1 MNLRLIDI
9 AVILAL
15 LFAIFSWFWAK
26 SERELLNKVN
36 KETLLVISKVDETLA
51 LKRFWSGKGIKERIL
66 RIKNSIPNSMLKS
79 FTIKRRQVKMRVVN
93 LDAKRLNSLI
103 KAIGRLPIQI
113 KSLNIK
119 KQDKSYILE
128 CSCKW

>member
-1 MNLRLIDI
+1 VNLRLIDI
-9 AVILAL
+9 TVILAL
-15 LFAIFSWFWAK
+15 LFAISSWFWAK
-26 SERELLNKVN
+26 SERELLNETN
-36 KETLLVISKVDETLA
+36 KETLLVISEVDKTLT
-51 LKRFWSGKGIKERIL
+51 LKRFWSGKGVKERL
-66 RIKNSIPNSMLKS
+66 WRIKGDIPSSMLKS

-103 KAIGRLPIQI
+103 KALGRLPIQI

>member
-1 MNLRLIDI
+1 VNLRLIDI

>member
-1 MNLRLIDI
+1 VNLRLIDI
-9 AVILAL
+9 TVILAL
-15 LFAIFSWFWAK
+15 LFAISSWFWAK
-26 SERELLNKVN
+26 GKRELLNETN
-36 KETLLVISKVDETLA
+36 RETLLVISEVDKTLA
-51 LKRFWSGKGIKERIL
+51 LKRFWSGKGVKERL
-66 RIKNSIPNSMLKS
+66 WSIKGDIPSSMLKS

-103 KAIGRLPIQI
+103 KALGRLPIQI